1 MRDLSGSV
9 QNAISRVVCHSIRVS
24 LFPHFFLL
32 ILSACPFLPHFSFCS
47 IFFLS
52 LINVKYPVA
61 QGLKEIIGK
70 LLYNYLPDAASI
82 SILTRVSMNAIHC
95 ENYSLFHIR
104 IFIDLRNNTKKK
116 KNMEARKE
124 HNIILTEFLTR
135 RRIKI
140 LRSLLITLEN

>member
-116 KNMEARKE
+116 KIWK
-124 HNIILTEFLTR
+124 HGKSIILF
-135 RRIKI
+135 
-140 LRSLLITLEN
+140 SQNF